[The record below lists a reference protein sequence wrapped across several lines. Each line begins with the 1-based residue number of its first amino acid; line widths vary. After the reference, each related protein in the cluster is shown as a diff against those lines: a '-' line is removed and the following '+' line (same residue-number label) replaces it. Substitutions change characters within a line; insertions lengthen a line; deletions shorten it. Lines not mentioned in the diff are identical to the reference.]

1 MSLKEKFS
9 QIKEAGLDLAGK
21 AKEKSLDFAD
31 KAKDASVD
39 FAGKAKSKAK
49 ATARIAKLNYEIRTE
64 ENSIEKAYREIG
76 RLYYETCGDK
86 PEGFFVQ
93 LCEDVTACVDH
104 IAEMEAE
111 IAAIKASGEVADED
125 DADLEQVVAE
135 AEGDASD
142 DEDDV
147 TVEIFEEPDED
158 AADVRETAGAAVEE
172 LKDAAEELRDTV
184 SAAAAAAHDT
194 LEDVSDMFKTS
205 EAAPETGEAPRA
217 PETPAEEPAP
227 FHEN

>member
-9 QIKEAGLDLAGK
+9 QIKEAGIDLAGK

-49 ATARIAKLNYEIRTE
+49 ATARIAKLNFEIKTE

-93 LCEDVTACVDH
+93 LCEEVTACVDH

-111 IAAIKASGEVADED
+111 IAAIKASGEVPE
-125 DADLEQVVAE
+125 DADDFEQVVAE
-135 AEGDASD
+135 AEDDAD
-142 DEDDV
+142 DADEDEDV
-147 TVEIFEEPDED
+147 TVEIYEDTDAAD
-158 AADVRETAGAAVEE
+158 AADVKETAAAAVEE
-172 LKDAAEELRDTV
+172 LKDAAEELKDAV

-194 LEDVSDMFKTS
+194 MEDVSDMFKTP
-205 EAAPETGEAPRA
+205 EAAPEMPAA
-217 PETPAEEPAP
+217 PEAPAEEPAP
-227 FHEN
+227 FHES